1 MASPGVLKAQRMSK
15 KPKGWY
21 KEIVIRP
28 TLPVDGY
35 ESYEKMC
42 GIVAD
47 IYYSAEEQKLLHQ
60 LRTNPAESI
69 YITLYTLFKVGQA
82 KCPTYW
88 VNKDLLEALLQSV
101 LTVEVDSLNWAMK
114 TGMFMLPKGVILS
127 PENKS
132 VEAIFWHYD
141 SEANTLYWAA
151 TDESSS
157 FCRRFKLDGEK
168 FSYTDTEDID
178 PKVVK
183 GFNEYL
189 HSIFLR
195 LILIMEC
202 RPELVDTTSELVR
215 VNKGFGKAQAQDFY
229 QPLWLGLGYKFK
241 REGTQSSEGSS
252 DTHGTKSVHWR
263 RGLLSNQPYGEGR
276 QQRKL
281 VWIEPVLVMGG
292 KES

>member
-1 MASPGVLKAQRMSK
+1 MTK

-28 TLPVDGY
+28 VAHVDGY
-35 ESYEKMC
+35 ESYEKIC
-42 GIVAD
+42 SFVAD
-47 IYYSAEEQKLLHQ
+47 IYYSTEEQKLLRQ
-60 LRTNPAESI
+60 LRTNPGESI

-82 KCPTYW
+82 KCPAYW

-101 LTVEVDSLNWAMK
+101 LTVEIESLNWAMK

-127 PENKS
+127 PENRS
-132 VEAIFWHYD
+132 VDAIFWNYD
-141 SEANTLYWAA
+141 SEADILYWAA
-151 TDESSS
+151 TDGSSS
-157 FCRRFKLDGEK
+157 FCRRFKLNGQK
-168 FSYTDTEDID
+168 VTYTDSEDID

-189 HSIFLR
+189 QSIFLR

-202 RPELVDTTSELVR
+202 RPELVDTTSEVIR
-215 VNKGFGKAQAQDFY
+215 INKGFGKAQAQDFY
-229 QPLWLGLGYKFK
+229 QPLWLGLGYRFK

-252 DTHGTKSVHWR
+252 GTHGTKSVHWR
-263 RGLLSNQPYGEGR
+263 RGFLRNQPYGEGR

>member
-1 MASPGVLKAQRMSK
+1 MSSK

-28 TLPVDGY
+28 VVHVDGY

-47 IYYSAEEQKLLHQ
+47 IYYSAEEQKLQRGLI
-60 LRTNPAESI
+60 TNPAESM
-69 YITLYTLFKVGQA
+69 YITVYTLFKVGQA
-82 KCPTYW
+82 KCPAYW

-101 LTVEVDSLNWAMK
+101 LTVEIDSLNWAMK

-132 VEAIFWHYD
+132 VNAIFWHYD
-141 SEANTLYWAA
+141 SEADILYWTA
-151 TDESSS
+151 TDGSSF
-157 FCRRFKLDGEK
+157 FCRRFKLNAQK
-168 FSYTDTEDID
+168 LTYTDSEDID
-178 PKVVK
+178 PKVVA

-202 RPELVDTTSELVR
+202 RPELVDTTSEIVR
-215 VNKGFGKAQAQDFY
+215 INKGFGKAQAQDFY
-229 QPLWLGLGYKFK
+229 QPLWLGQRYILK
-241 REGTQSSEGSS
+241 REESQSHEGSS
-252 DTHGTKSVHWR
+252 GSHGTKSIHWR
-263 RGLLSNQPYGEGR
+263 RGFLRNQPYGEGR

>member
-1 MASPGVLKAQRMSK
+1 MSK
-15 KPKGWY
+15 KPRGWFN
-21 KEIVIRP
+21 EIVIRP
-28 TLPVDGY
+28 VVHVDGY

-47 IYYSAEEQKLLHQ
+47 IYYSAEEQKLLRQ
-60 LRTNPAESI
+60 LRTNPAESM
-69 YITLYTLFKVGQA
+69 YITLYTLFKVGIA
-82 KCPTYW
+82 KCPAYW

-101 LTVEVDSLNWAMK
+101 LTVDVDSLNWAMK

-132 VEAIFWHYD
+132 VDAVFWHHD
-141 SEANTLYWAA
+141 SESGILYWTA
-151 TDESSS
+151 TDGSSA
-157 FCRRFKLDGEK
+157 FCRRFKLDAQK
-168 FSYTDTEDID
+168 LSYTDSQDID

-189 HSIFLR
+189 HSILLR

-202 RPELVDTTSELVR
+202 RPELVDSTSELVR

-229 QPLWLGLGYKFK
+229 QPLWLGLGYRFK

-252 DTHGTKSVHWR
+252 GTHGTKSVHWR
-263 RGLLSNQPYGEGR
+263 RGFLRNQPYGEGR

-292 KES
+292 KET

>member
-1 MASPGVLKAQRMSK
+1 MTK

-21 KEIVIRP
+21 KQIVIRP
-28 TLPVDGY
+28 VVHVDGY

-42 GIVAD
+42 GHVAD
-47 IYYSAEEQKLLHQ
+47 IYYSAEEQELQRRLI
-60 LRTNPAESI
+60 TDPGESR
-69 YITLYTLFKVGQA
+69 YITLYTLFKVAQA
-82 KCPTYW
+82 KCPAYW
-88 VNKDLLEALLQSV
+88 VNKDLLEALMQSV

-114 TGMFMLPKGVILS
+114 TGFFMLPKGVILS

-132 VEAIFWHYD
+132 VDAIFWYYD
-141 SEANTLYWAA
+141 SEADILYWTA
-151 TDESSS
+151 TDGSSF
-157 FCRRFKLDGEK
+157 FCRRFKLNAQK
-168 FSYTDTEDID
+168 LTYTDSEDID

-202 RPELVDTTSELVR
+202 RSEFVDAEEQRQKVTI
-215 VNKGFGKAQAQDFY
+215 NKGFGKAQAQDFY
-229 QPLWLGLGYKFK
+229 QPLWLGQGYRLK
-241 REGTQSSEGSS
+241 REGMQSSEGSS
-252 DTHGTKSVHWR
+252 GKQGGTKSLHWR
-263 RGLLSNQPYGEGR
+263 RGFLRNQPYGEGR

-292 KES
+292 DGNGI